1 MSLKAKFFINLIT
14 RNDMTNKVITP
25 VGRASFPNLMK
36 PKLNEMS
43 GKSEYSVDILFDKK
57 TDLTKLKELLEKTIK
72 EKWGTKVPKVLNNPI
87 KDGDGTKKN
96 GEPYGPEYHGCFFIT
111 VKNTRKPGVVDS
123 QNQDILT
130 EEEIYGGCFIRASVN
145 AFAYDRSGNR
155 GVSLSLNNV
164 QKVKD
169 GEAFGAARVS
179 AADEFDVIDDEAD
192 NPDNYQSS
200 NLLG

>member
-1 MSLKAKFFINLIT
+1 
-14 RNDMTNKVITP
+14 MTNKVITP

-87 KDGDGTKKN
+87 KDGDGTKNN
-96 GEPYGPEYHGCFFIT
+96 GEPYNPEYHGHYFIT

-145 AFAYDRSGNR
+145 AYAYDRSGNR

-169 GEAFGAARVS
+169 GDAFGAARAA

-192 NPDNYQSS
+192 NPDNYQSL

>member
-72 EKWGTKVPKVLNNPI
+72 EKWGTKIPKILNNPI

-169 GEAFGAARVS
+169 GEAFGAARVL

>member
-1 MSLKAKFFINLIT
+1 
-14 RNDMTNKVITP
+14 MTNKVITP

-57 TDLTKLKELLEKTIK
+57 TDLTKLKELLEKTVK
-72 EKWGTKVPKVLNNPI
+72 EKWGTKVPKVFNNPI

>member
-1 MSLKAKFFINLIT
+1 
-14 RNDMTNKVITP
+14 MTKIITP

-36 PKLNEMS
+36 PKLNQMS

-57 TDLTKLKELLEKTIK
+57 TDISVLKDLVDRTIK
-72 EKWGTKVPKVLNNPI
+72 EKWGTKTPKVLKNPI
-87 KDGDGTKKN
+87 KDGDGVKNN
-96 GEPYGPEYHGCFFIT
+96 GEPHGPEYHGHFFIT
-111 VKNTRKPGVVDS
+111 IKNTRKPGVVDA

-169 GEAFGAARVS
+169 GEAFGSAKAS
-179 AADEFDVIDDEAD
+179 AADEFDIIDDESD

>member
-1 MSLKAKFFINLIT
+1 
-14 RNDMTNKVITP
+14 MTNKVITP

-72 EKWGTKVPKVLNNPI
+72 KKWGTKVPKVLNNPI
-87 KDGDGTKKN
+87 KDGDGTKNN
-96 GEPYGPEYHGCFFIT
+96 GEPYNPEYHGHYFIT
-111 VKNTRKPGVVDS
+111 VKNIRKPGVVDS

-130 EEEIYGGCFIRASVN
+130 EDEIYGGCFIRASVN

-169 GEAFGAARVS
+169 GEAFGAARQS

>member
-1 MSLKAKFFINLIT
+1 
-14 RNDMTNKVITP
+14 MTNKVITP

-57 TDLTKLKELLEKTIK
+57 TDLTKLKSIIDQTIK
-72 EKWGTKVPKVLNNPI
+72 NRWGTKVPQVLHNPI
-87 KDGDGTKKN
+87 KDGDGTKRN

-145 AFAYDRSGNR
+145 AFAYPKEGSKFQGNS